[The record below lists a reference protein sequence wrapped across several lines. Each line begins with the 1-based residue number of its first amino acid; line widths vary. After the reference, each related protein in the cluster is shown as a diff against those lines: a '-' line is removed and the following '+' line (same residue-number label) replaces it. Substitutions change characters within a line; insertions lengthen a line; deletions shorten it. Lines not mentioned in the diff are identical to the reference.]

1 MNPKLIPQGIVSS
14 IILLIILNLIT
25 ASSILPWKILS
36 HENIWIR
43 ILGWYFFIQLGL
55 LFLAFF
61 ALKVIPDQDCPICNK
76 DLKAFSPVFGPPM
89 SCPNCGTWFHKNCR
103 AAKPRCP
110 ICYPELEQ
118 EDGFIDFTG
127 GFRS

>member
-1 MNPKLIPQGIVSS
+1 MSPKLIPQSIMGTIV
-14 IILLIILNLIT
+14 LLVILNLIT
-25 ASSILPWKILS
+25 RDSVLPWKILS
-36 HENIWIR
+36 HENFWIK

-61 ALKVIPDQDCPICNK
+61 ALKVIPDRECPICNK
-76 DLKAFSPVFGPPM
+76 DLKAFIPVFGQPVV
-89 SCPNCGTWFHKNCR
+89 CNDCVTWFHKNCR

-127 GFRS
+127 RFGS